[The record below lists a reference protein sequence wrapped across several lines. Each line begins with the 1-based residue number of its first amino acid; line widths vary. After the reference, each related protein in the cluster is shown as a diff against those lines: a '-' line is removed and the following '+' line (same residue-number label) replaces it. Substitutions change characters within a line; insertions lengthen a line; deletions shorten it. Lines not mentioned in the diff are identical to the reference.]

1 MLGGYQKYLQISP
14 GHHVSVSE
22 PLRVSLWTIPWKV
35 TPDWKLDHRFSLVWK
50 PAESKNI
57 YIYWNPGEV
66 KTPLPGSGS
75 QDYCVQG
82 LNTTFNE
89 QGWRVIIVVVHMGCS
104 SGSAQEKGKTG
115 WNSVITKKI
124 DGFEQGWRVIIV
136 VVQMGCS
143 SGSAQGKGKTGWNSV
158 ITKKIDGFEQGSRVI
173 IVVVQMGCISG
184 SAQEKKERQ
193 DETQLSQKKLM
204 VLNKVRE

>member
-136 VVQMGCS
+136 VVHMGCS
-143 SGSAQGKGKTGWNSV
+143 SESAQEKGKTGWNSV
-158 ITKKIDGFEQGSRVI
+158 ITKTNWWFSEFPNANVLFCRFYFESHLVYDQTQG
-173 IVVVQMGCISG
+173 Q
-184 SAQEKKERQ
+184 
-193 DETQLSQKKLM
+193 
-204 VLNKVRE
+204 VLFFFNNRFWNVREWR